1 MAKHL
6 IVDFNLF
13 DGDQSIYLVEDSG
26 KVLSQSSK
34 PVDLIPEELTY
45 LMNQNEDIQSVDLRG
60 YESYLKEFILMVKYL
75 INDVTTYRVA
85 TVKEVEDLHQELL
98 ADPTFELTAFSYTTK
113 YIKVKGE
120 IVDEY
125 QVVKAKK
132 VFNNEKEPDRS
143 IDVKYEV
150 TF

>member
-60 YESYLKEFILMVKYL
+60 YESYLKEFGSYLLNSLM
-75 INDVTTYRVA
+75 
-85 TVKEVEDLHQELL
+85 
-98 ADPTFELTAFSYTTK
+98 TK
-113 YIKVKGE
+113 YSNNKEMRIYINGK
-120 IVDEY
+120 I
-125 QVVKAKK
+125 
-132 VFNNEKEPDRS
+132 FN
-143 IDVKYEV
+143 
-150 TF
+150 